1 MIYRAYLVPH
11 AGHTNVRKGHVCCP
25 AGAQSLARDTDQ
37 QPGNHES
44 VIINVM
50 IREVQG
56 AMGAPRQGHELRPG
70 SQGCLPGGD
79 DIDVVWR
86 ARGSLPDEHG

>member
-1 MIYRAYLVPH
+1 MPRAGRAKVQ
-11 AGHTNVRKGHVCCP
+11 KGHVCCP
-25 AGAQSLARDTDQ
+25 AGAQSLARDTEK

-44 VIINVM
+44 VIISVM

-56 AMGAPRQGHELRPG
+56 ARGAPRKGHQLRPG
-70 SQGCLPGGD
+70 SQGCLPEGS